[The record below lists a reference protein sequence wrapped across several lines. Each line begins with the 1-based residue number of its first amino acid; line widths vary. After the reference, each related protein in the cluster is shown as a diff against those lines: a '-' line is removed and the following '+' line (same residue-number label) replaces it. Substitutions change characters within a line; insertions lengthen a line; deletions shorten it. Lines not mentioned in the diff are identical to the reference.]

1 MRILKLTALVVL
13 IAISSCKK
21 DPLSPNEE
29 ELITTVVVELTDN
42 QGVKSTFSFKDL
54 DGEGGNAPSQFDPIV
69 LGLNKTYSGKVI
81 FLNESVSPADDITA
95 EILAEAD
102 DHQLYFTPSTSNLSV
117 SIVDK
122 DTKNL
127 PLGLSSTWTTTG
139 AATGTLNVTLKHKPG
154 VKAANDLVS
163 KGDTDVSLDFQLTIR

>member
-1 MRILKLTALVVL
+1 
-13 IAISSCKK
+13 
-21 DPLSPNEE
+21 
-29 ELITTVVVELTDN
+29 
-42 QGVKSTFSFKDL
+42 VKSTFSFKDL

-69 LGLNKTYSGKVI
+69 LGLNKTYSGKVK

-117 SIVDK
+117 SIIDK

-127 PLGLSSTWTTTG
+127 PLGLSTSWTTT
-139 AATGTLNVTLKHKPG
+139 AAAIGTLNVTLKHKPG
-154 VKAANDLVS
+154 VKAANDPVS
-163 KGDTDVSLDFQLTIR
+163 KGETDVSLDFQLTIK